1 MNANTVNTQDWTPVV
16 IKKNQKINTKKPAE
30 INRAIQQGAVVETV
44 KKYKAGGNKNILNNN
59 NINFAKLEQED
70 KTPKIKHVSHDLAQ
84 KIQQGRLAK
93 KMTRKDL
100 AQRLNV
106 KESVI
111 AEYETG
117 KAIPNGQLLARIRS
131 ILAAETPSPTT
142 P

>member
-16 IKKNQKINTKKPAE
+16 IKKNQKINTKNATE
-30 INRAIQQGAVVETV
+30 VNRAIQQGVAIETV
-44 KKYKAGGNKNILNNN
+44 KKHNAGGNKNDSNNVN
-59 NINFAKLEQED
+59 SAKLEKYDED
-70 KTPKIKHVSHDLAQ
+70 ETIKIKHVSYEIAQ

-117 KAIPNGQLLARIRS
+117 KAIPNGQLLARIRT
-131 ILAAETPSPTT
+131 ILQ
-142 P
+142 